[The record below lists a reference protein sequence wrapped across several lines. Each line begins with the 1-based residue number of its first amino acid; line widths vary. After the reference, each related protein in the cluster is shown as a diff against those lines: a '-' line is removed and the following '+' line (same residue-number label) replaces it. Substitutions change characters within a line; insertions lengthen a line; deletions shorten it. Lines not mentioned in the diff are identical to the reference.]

1 MVTVFTVIALPVVV
15 WTAVFSEDTYEAS
28 STLFL
33 LPEKSDPAFLR
44 EFMSPEVNALYHVI
58 LKSRSLAQAIIEQGT
73 TRIDG
78 KRAEK
83 PSDGVKVGSVIA
95 LPLGGRVRVI
105 RVLTLPERRGPASE
119 ARSVYAEIDENSAAT

>member
-1 MVTVFTVIALPVVV
+1 MRI
-15 WTAVFSEDTYEAS
+15 D
-28 STLFL
+28 LFL
-33 LPEKSDPAFLR
+33 HCIRLAQ
-44 EFMSPEVNALYHVI
+44 
-58 LKSRSLAQAIIEQGT
+58 SRSLAQAIIEQGA

-78 KRAEK
+78 KRVEK
-83 PSDGVKVGSVIA
+83 PSEAVNVGSVLS